1 MNKVIKEYYYEE
13 NEIAEKIK
21 ELKKKL
27 NESDLQAPKVLELS
41 RELDRLI
48 VLYMK
53 GQWQAKQE
61 WVLSAL
67 YFYVKKFKLFKIHDD
82 IYSSRKELV
91 HKG

>member
-1 MNKVIKEYYYEE
+1 MDKVIKEYYHEE

-61 WVLSAL
+61 
-67 YFYVKKFKLFKIHDD
+67 
-82 IYSSRKELV
+82 
-91 HKG
+91 

>member
-27 NESDLQAPKVLELS
+27 DETDLQAPKVLELS

-61 WVLSAL
+61 
-67 YFYVKKFKLFKIHDD
+67 
-82 IYSSRKELV
+82 
-91 HKG
+91 

>member
-27 NESDLQAPKVLELS
+27 NESDLQAPKVLQLS

-61 WVLSAL
+61 
-67 YFYVKKFKLFKIHDD
+67 
-82 IYSSRKELV
+82 
-91 HKG
+91 

>member
-27 NESDLQAPKVLELS
+27 DETDLQAPKVLELS

-53 GQWQAKQE
+53 GQWQAKQ
-61 WVLSAL
+61 
-67 YFYVKKFKLFKIHDD
+67 D
-82 IYSSRKELV
+82 
-91 HKG
+91 

>member
-27 NESDLQAPKVLELS
+27 DESDLKAPKVLELS

-53 GQWQAKQE
+53 GQWQAKQ
-61 WVLSAL
+61 
-67 YFYVKKFKLFKIHDD
+67 D
-82 IYSSRKELV
+82 
-91 HKG
+91 

>member
-61 WVLSAL
+61 
-67 YFYVKKFKLFKIHDD
+67 
-82 IYSSRKELV
+82 
-91 HKG
+91 